1 MPSHSADDPNPLMYR
16 NGAMDTQIKERRV
29 AQRLKRDP
37 VGPAVAPDSVA
48 DTKDDMQTDQAM
60 KRMVKV
66 LKNKKHQNETLTVE
80 QLSANPKSFSQFIE
94 NIFTLSFLVKD
105 GEAGVTPAPGAEGPG
120 VEKCPQVR
128 KMKKPEEQQ
137 VDRSTFVLHLDMEG
151 WRRLCDANGGV
162 EGAIPHREE
171 VVEMDLTEGNGIVAP
186 GAGARAVDG
195 EEVDSPSRAENPRGK
210 AKPRGRGTT
219 RPRDSTNSRD
229 LEEMRQTKAQRRKLV
244 A

>member
-1 MPSHSADDPNPLMYR
+1 M
-16 NGAMDTQIKERRV
+16 
-29 AQRLKRDP
+29 
-37 VGPAVAPDSVA
+37 
-48 DTKDDMQTDQAM
+48 
-60 KRMVKV
+60 
-66 LKNKKHQNETLTVE
+66 E

-105 GEAGVTPAPGAEGPG
+105 GEAGLTPAPGAEGPG

-137 VDRSTFVLHLDMEG
+137 VDLSTFVLHLDMEG

-195 EEVDSPSRAENPRGK
+195 EAVDSPSRAENPRGK

-229 LEEMRQTKAQRRKLV
+229 SEEMRQTEAQRRKLV